1 MISVVRLRVASAII
15 AVIALLGL
23 ASVCLAHR
31 VPGCLTTIEWNELSG
46 HTEIVHRLHTHDA
59 ELGVGSA
66 LDLPGLS
73 VGDIEGRA
81 HIALYAEEHFQIR
94 AGENELKL
102 ELIGAELSGN
112 YILVYQELPG
122 RLPQNILI
130 RDDILRDAFPTQSN
144 QVNIKDGASV
154 HSLVFTKKDDWLGY
168 KFLEQQNQP
177 WDSSSK

>member
-1 MISVVRLRVASAII
+1 MISVVRLRIASAFI
-15 AVIALLGL
+15 ASLALLGM
-23 ASVCLAHR
+23 ASVCQAHR
-31 VPGCLTTIEWNELSG
+31 GPACLTTIEWNELSG
-46 HTEIVHRLHTHDA
+46 QTEIVHRLHTHDA

-81 HIALYAEEHFQIR
+81 HIALYVEEHFQIR

-130 RDDILRDAFPTQSN
+130 RDDILRDAFPAQLN

-154 HSLVFTKKDDWLGY
+154 HSLVFTKKDDWLDYNFRSIPGT
-168 KFLEQQNQP
+168 
-177 WDSSSK
+177 

>member
-1 MISVVRLRVASAII
+1 MINVVRLRIASAII

-31 VPGCLTTIEWNELSG
+31 APGCLTTIEWNELSG
-46 HTEIVHRLHTHDA
+46 HTEIIHRLHTHDA

-66 LDLPGLS
+66 LDIPGLS

-81 HIALYAEEHFQIR
+81 HIALYVEENFQIR
-94 AGENELKL
+94 AGEIELEL

-122 RLPQNILI
+122 HLPQNILI
-130 RDDILRDAFPTQSN
+130 RDDILRDAFPVQLN

-154 HSLVFTKKDDWLGY
+154 HSLVFSKKDDWLGY
-168 KFLEQQNQP
+168 NFLEQQ
-177 WDSSSK
+177 K